1 MTVVLTMMVVM
12 KTMMVMMMMTITR
25 TLFSQPWNFVETVLE
40 RRAVLKLTPLV
51 RSVVNKKLDRRF
63 G

>member
-1 MTVVLTMMVVM
+1 MTVAPTMMVTM
-12 KTMMVMMMMTITR
+12 KTMMVMMMTITR

-51 RSVVNKKLDRRF
+51 RSVVNKTLDRRF